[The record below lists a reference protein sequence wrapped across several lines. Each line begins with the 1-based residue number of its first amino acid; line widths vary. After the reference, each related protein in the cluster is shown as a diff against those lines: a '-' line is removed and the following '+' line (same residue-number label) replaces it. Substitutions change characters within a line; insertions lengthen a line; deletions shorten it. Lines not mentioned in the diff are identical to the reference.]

1 MKDERAKMKIAS
13 KREQRELVHYAE
25 REQLKA
31 CVAGLKLRV
40 SESRSGSEFKEF
52 NEFSAFGHHPKFP
65 KLPKLPNFPK
75 LPYAFACRVAVAL
88 LPFFAFFTIFAPLNI
103 Y

>member
-1 MKDERAKMKIAS
+1 MKDERVKMKIAS
-13 KREQRELVHYAE
+13 KREQRDLVHYAE

-40 SESRSGSEFKEF
+40 SHIQRELVHYAEREQLKACVAGLKMKETIC
-52 NEFSAFGHHPKFP
+52 SYT
-65 KLPKLPNFPK
+65 L
-75 LPYAFACRVAVAL
+75 ACRVTVAL
-88 LPFFAFFTIFAPLNI
+88 LPFFAFFIIFAPLNI

>member
-31 CVAGLKLRV
+31 CIAGISRMASKLKI
-40 SESRSGSEFKEF
+40 EKEKI
-52 NEFSAFGHHPKFP
+52 NYVKENYY
-65 KLPKLPNFPK
+65 L
-75 LPYAFACRVAVAL
+75 C
-88 LPFFAFFTIFAPLNI
+88 
-103 Y
+103 

>member
-1 MKDERAKMKIAS
+1 MKDERVKMKIAS

-40 SESRSGSEFKEF
+40 SHIQRELVHYAEREQLKACVVGLKM
-52 NEFSAFGHHPKFP
+52 NEALCSYTP
-65 KLPKLPNFPK
+65 
-75 LPYAFACRVAVAL
+75 ACRVAVAL
-88 LPFFAFFTIFAPLNI
+88 LPFFAFFIIFAPLNI

>member
-40 SESRSGSEFKEF
+40 SESRSDSEFKEF
-52 NEFSAFGHHPKFP
+52 NEFSAFGHHPKLPKFP
-65 KLPKLPNFPK
+65 KFPK

-88 LPFFAFFTIFAPLNI
+88 LPFFAFFIIFAPLNI